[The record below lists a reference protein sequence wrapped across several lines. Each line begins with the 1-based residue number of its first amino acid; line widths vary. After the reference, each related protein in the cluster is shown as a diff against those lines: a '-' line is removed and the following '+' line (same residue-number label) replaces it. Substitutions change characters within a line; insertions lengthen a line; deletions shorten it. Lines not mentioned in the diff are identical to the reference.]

1 MTYALTFPG
10 QGSQSVGMLGE
21 LASVYPL
28 VKNTFEEASE
38 VLGYDLWQLTQQG
51 PEAELNRTDRTQPAM
66 LVAGMACARVLEA
79 QSGRKPLLCAG
90 HSLAEYTALC
100 YADALDFADAVRLVA
115 ARGQYMQEA
124 VPQGVGAMAAIL
136 GLDDAQVAIACDQA
150 AQGQS
155 VAPANFNSPGQV
167 VIAGH
172 KTAVERAMEAAKTL
186 GAKRA
191 VLLAVSVPAHCE
203 LMRPAAE
210 RLRATLQDITVRLPQ
225 IPVIH
230 NVDAAMHPNP
240 DAIRAALIDQLCLPV
255 RWVDSVRA
263 LVAQGI
269 TLTLETG
276 PGKVLAGINK
286 RIDKNLNALP
296 VFDPK
301 TLDQALASLA
311 QG

>member
-1 MTYALTFPG
+1 
-10 QGSQSVGMLGE
+10 
-21 LASVYPL
+21 
-28 VKNTFEEASE
+28 
-38 VLGYDLWQLTQQG
+38 
-51 PEAELNRTDRTQPAM
+51 
-66 LVAGMACARVLEA
+66 
-79 QSGRKPLLCAG
+79 
-90 HSLAEYTALC
+90 
-100 YADALDFADAVRLVA
+100 
-115 ARGQYMQEA
+115 
-124 VPQGVGAMAAIL
+124 
-136 GLDDAQVAIACDQA
+136 
-150 AQGQS
+150 
-155 VAPANFNSPGQV
+155 
-167 VIAGH
+167 
-172 KTAVERAMEAAKTL
+172 
-186 GAKRA
+186 

-296 VFDPK
+296 AFEPK